1 MEPWNDD
8 KLNRAEDAEYLTS
21 YLLNRFTV
29 KKEEP
34 FVLNIDAEWGF
45 GKTYFLTNWQR
56 GLKAEGCEVVYFNAW
71 EKDFTDNPLLGFI
84 SAIDKELRPF
94 FNKKGNE
101 SQKTKWNKFKLAAA
115 PLLLSFIAK
124 KMTGY
129 SLDQINE
136 LIESDDAEDKASS
149 IDKKDTNKLVEGLT
163 TQATHIALE
172 HQDSIENSITTF
184 KINLGAI
191 AKKAGKDIKPIFIFV
206 DELDR
211 CRPSYAIEL
220 LETIKHLFQ
229 IPRVYFVVAT
239 ASEQL
244 SHSIKA
250 IYGNDFESKKY
261 LNRFFDQI
269 YHLPPPNR
277 LSYSE
282 YLWKTELIN
291 DDKLIAVHKNGN
303 AYLLAQTAIL
313 CDAGLRDIEQAVKV
327 LQAIQLTTE
336 ERIYTLP
343 LVFLAILKISKP
355 DLYKIMIPMWKD
367 KFRTNSNSKQNWN
380 IFIEKM
386 KNPESNLDS
395 MRAPE
400 GKIISIIS
408 MLLGKTGIR
417 STEIQR
423 GTTELGDMI
432 LHDFSFNQNRQFSIL
447 HYPELVERAGRFIS

>member
-1 MEPWNDD
+1 MTPWNDD
-8 KLNRAEDAEYLTS
+8 KLNRKEDAEYLTD
-21 YLLNRFTV
+21 YLLNRFTI

-45 GKTYFLTNWQR
+45 GKTYFLTNWR
-56 GLKAEGCEVVYFNAW
+56 SNLKSKGCEVVYFNAW

-84 SAIDKELRPF
+84 SAIDKELKPF
-94 FNKKGNE
+94 LSKKANA

-115 PLLLSFIAK
+115 PLLLSFIAQRL
-124 KMTGY
+124 TGL
-129 SLDQINE
+129 SRDQINE
-136 LIESDDAEDKASS
+136 LMLGSDEASKTSDVDNKA
-149 IDKKDTNKLVEGLT
+149 INKLVEGLT
-163 TQATHIALE
+163 TQATNIALE
-172 HQDSIENSITTF
+172 HQDSIEKSIVTF
-184 KINLGAI
+184 KTNLGEI

-355 DLYKIMIPMWKD
+355 ELYKIMIPMWKD
-367 KFRTNSNSKQNWN
+367 KFQTNSSSSQNWN

-386 KNPESNLDS
+386 NNPESNLES
-395 MRAPE
+395 KKAFE
-400 GKIISIIS
+400 GEIISIIS
-408 MLLGKTGIR
+408 KLLGKTGTK
-417 STEIQR
+417 SSEIQQCSA
-423 GTTELGDMI
+423 ELGDMI
-432 LHDFSFNQNRQFSIL
+432 LHNFSFNQNRQFSIL

>member
-8 KLNRAEDAEYLTS
+8 KLNRVEDAKYLTS

-56 GLKAEGCEVVYFNAW
+56 DLKAEGCEVVYFNAW

-124 KMTGY
+124 KLTGY

-136 LIESDDAEDKASS
+136 LIESDDEEDKASN

-163 TQATHIALE
+163 TQATNIALE

-239 ASEQL
+239 ASDQL

-277 LSYSE
+277 LPYSE

-355 DLYKIMIPMWKD
+355 ELYKIMIPMWKD
-367 KFRTNSNSKQNWN
+367 KFRTNSSKNWN
-380 IFIEKM
+380 VFIEKM
-386 KNPESNLDS
+386 NNPESNLGS
-395 MRAPE
+395 KKASE

-417 STEIQR
+417 SSEIQR

-432 LHDFSFNQNRQFSIL
+432 LYDFSYSQNRQFSIL